1 MRVEICN
8 HITQHEKPIVSTT
21 YVKLT
26 SWSSLCL
33 LKIHME
39 YVGRV
44 RERDREREK
53 RTVVCREEKMAYDL
67 TGRKRAAFVFCF
79 FKLSF

>member
-1 MRVEICN
+1 MTKYESTYAAHIVCIGQFCN
-8 HITQHEKPIVSTT
+8 RITQHEKSIVSTA
-21 YVKLT
+21 YVRLP

-44 RERDREREK
+44 RVREG
-53 RTVVCREEKMAYDL
+53 VCREEKMVSDL
-67 TGRKRAAFVFCF
+67 
-79 FKLSF
+79 L